1 MNITVQRTVNL
12 SEPILPEAFPAP
24 IYEGESY
31 AHTFALSA
39 VKAAQPVP
47 LTGSVVGYFERA
59 DKTTVRVEGHT
70 ESGLAFLT
78 LPPECYAV
86 EGKCTLAIMIL
97 NDSTQTVIYAAVG
110 IVKNTIDGAV
120 INGGN
125 AIPTY
130 DEIMDHLN
138 RYLSADLSARVVE
151 TESGAEIILHDAVN
165 GETRAFVKNGAT
177 GPAGPQGPEGPE
189 GPEGKQGPVGP
200 QGPEGKQ
207 GPVGPQGPEGKQGP
221 QGPEGPEG
229 PPGKDADIFTVKIG
243 GGNVPDKT
251 FAEIMEA
258 YSANKTC
265 ICTGADRRVFL
276 LHSYMSDD
284 EGLHFLFIAA
294 MDFKTDIGLACT
306 YIKIYKTGK
315 VSVSATT
322 ARTPSVK
329 RLIFTGENGETLY
342 EYDGSEEV
350 KVPHNGGGTGAS
362 VDFATDEEIRLALIE
377 AGLYNSNFPV

>member
-12 SEPILPEAFPAP
+12 SEPILPEAFPGP
-24 IYEGESY
+24 MYEGESN

-39 VKAAQPVP
+39 VKAAQPIP

-70 ESGLAFLT
+70 ESGIAFLT

-86 EGKCTLAIMIL
+86 EGKCTLAIMLL
-97 NDSTQTVIYAAVG
+97 NDSTQTVIYAAAG

-165 GETRAFVKNGAT
+165 GETRAFVRNGAT
-177 GPAGPQGPEGPE
+177 GPVGPQGPEGPE

-200 QGPEGKQ
+200 QGP
-207 GPVGPQGPEGKQGP
+207 QGP
-221 QGPEGPEG
+221 QGA
-229 PPGKDADIFTVKIG
+229 PGKDADIFTVKIG

-265 ICTGADRRVFL
+265 IATGADRRVFL
-276 LHSYMSDD
+276 LHSYNVDD
-284 EGLHFLFIAA
+284 EGPHFLFIAPTEY
-294 MDFKTDIGLACT
+294 KIESGLA
-306 YIKIYKTGK
+306 YMRIKIYQNGN
-315 VSVSATT
+315 VSLNATT
-322 ARTPSVK
+322 ARTPNVK
-329 RLIFTGENGETLY
+329 RLIFTDENGETMY
-342 EYDGSEEV
+342 AYDGSQEV
-350 KVPHNGGGTGAS
+350 KVPNNGGGTGGS
-362 VDFATDEEIRLALIE
+362 VDFATDEEVLEALAESDLLIAVADNTGVICDE
-377 AGLYNSNFPV
+377 NGNILEW

>member
-39 VKAAQPVP
+39 VKAAQPIP
-47 LTGSVVGYFERA
+47 LAGSVVGYFERA

-70 ESGLAFLT
+70 ESGIAFLT

-86 EGKCTLAIMIL
+86 EGKCTLAIMLL
-97 NDSTQTVIYAAVG
+97 NDSTQTVIYAAAG
-110 IVKNTIDGAV
+110 IVKNTIDGTV

-130 DEIMDHLN
+130 DEIMAHLN

-151 TESGAEIILHDAVN
+151 SDAVN

-177 GPAGPQGPEGPE
+177 GPIGPQGPQGPQ
-189 GPEGKQGPVGP
+189 GPEGKQGPVGL

-229 PPGKDADIFTVKIG
+229 QPGKDADIFTVRIG

-276 LHSYMSDD
+276 LHAYNVDD
-284 EGLHFLFIAA
+284 EGPHFLFIAPTEY
-294 MDFKTDIGLACT
+294 KTESGLA
-306 YIKIYKTGK
+306 YMRIKIYQNGN
-315 VSVSATT
+315 VSVYGIT
-322 ARTPSVK
+322 ARTPNVK
-329 RLIFTGENGETLY
+329 RLIFTGENGETMY
-342 EYDGSEEV
+342 AYDGSEEV
-350 KVPHNGGGTGAS
+350 KVPNNGGGTGGS
-362 VDFATDEEIRLALIE
+362 VDFATEEEIRLALIE